1 MANQDELFDFNEE
14 QKQLQKLIDQFKVL
28 DTTIMKVSADA
39 LTAGRNIN
47 AITLPSDL
55 ANFTAQ
61 NAQLTATIQAQ
72 ARELARLQAQY
83 NSLSTQRQRSS
94 TQTAEEAVNQ
104 RILNRNARESA
115 TINSTLAGAYQR
127 LVTQQTQAARAV
139 QNLIA
144 AGRQATQ
151 TQREFDRELRVAQ
164 REFDRLNARVVQAD
178 RAVGRFQRN
187 VGNYSNSIIKSVK
200 EILAAFGLVAGAQ
213 MIAGIAKD
221 IFETTKEI
229 QSMDMAL
236 KQVTGTQEIYAQS
249 QMFLSRIAE
258 AYGSDLGK
266 LTTQFTQFYVS
277 AKDKLSGSQIE
288 DIFESITKAGAT
300 MGLSTEKQERA
311 FLALNQMMSKG
322 TIQAEELKGQ
332 LGEALPGALGIMA
345 KALGVTEIELA
356 KMMKNGELLAS
367 DVLPKFARQLEITY
381 GIENVNRVETLAAA
395 QTRYTNAWRDFV
407 RGLDEDGNKLSNF
420 MKKAIGVG
428 TDLLIG
434 VSRLLESSGM
444 ERNRIIK
451 TLQEQGYNETIAY
464 YKKIESADEAAA
476 AKIDKS
482 KFTKAQILEE
492 DKRQESIKQSRKK
505 DLENDRAY
513 NLAKAKEETEEFNR
527 LKKRQLILK
536 AITPEEA
543 TFEVQMNDKLYRRH
557 VEGKAEMLENSK
569 RLNDINNLL
578 SKRNGQ
584 IKAVNKL
591 LDEGKNI
598 TAEDAKLTKAQL
610 KEIEDALKAKYD
622 AAKKEL
628 ELKALNQEVILNA
641 DLTSYKDQEQAL
653 EKWLDL
659 RMQIIKLDHDE
670 QVRLA
675 KGNKDKIRIAEIDAE
690 MATIKNM
697 QDGYTKQ
704 KNIRKKQNDEYIQE
718 IKDIEDFLKQYHE
731 DQDLRQDA
739 SDEVFL
745 KGWKSREEAYDK
757 QLERLKELKAAT
769 KDYLS
774 SFSDE
779 FASDAGFGET
789 FNVFFKQ
796 IEALDKNGNKV
807 MTTMFKQ
814 LWEGADTSAKKFAVA
829 FNAIGQTVQ
838 ETFNFISSAG
848 ERNFDAEKERLQSQY
863 DVAIKYAG
871 DNKAAQEKL
880 SEDLEKSQKDIDYR
894 KAKAD
899 KKNALFNIAINTAQ
913 AVVSAVAESP
923 LTFGLPWSAFALA
936 LGAAQAAVVSA
947 QDIPRY
953 FKGGTHDG
961 GLMMVNDAPGSNF
974 KETIVFPNGGIAQ
987 PEGRDVLM
995 NAPRGTKIYTPDQW
1009 EKQQQEEQ
1017 VRSMLHPRGILMH
1030 SERNNGFNYEAMDS
1044 IMNKY
1049 LGNVTVEKTVIDKDG
1064 FSNYVEKQGS
1074 RTKINRAF
1082 ASSKGFKFK

>member
-14 QKQLQKLIDQFKVL
+14 QKQLQKLIDQFKIL

-39 LTAGRNIN
+39 LAAGRNIN

-83 NSLSTQRQRSS
+83 TTLTQQRQRSS
-94 TQTAEEAVNQ
+94 QRTAEESVNQ
-104 RILNRNARESA
+104 GILNRNAMEAAR
-115 TINSTLAGAYQR
+115 INSTLAGAYAR
-127 LVTQQTQAARAV
+127 LSAEQNRASRLL
-139 QNLIA
+139 QDLISR
-144 AGRQATQ
+144 GRLATQ
-151 TQREFDRELRVAQ
+151 TQREYDRELRIAQ
-164 REFDRLNARVVQAD
+164 REFDTLNNRVLAAD
-178 RAVGRFQRN
+178 RAVGRFNRN
-187 VGNYSNSIIKSVK
+187 VRNYPAQAVRGLKDLLS
-200 EILAAFGLVAGAQ
+200 AFGIVGGLQMFAQ
-213 MIAGIAKD
+213 ISRD

-236 KQVTGTQEIYAQS
+236 KQVTGTQELFNQS
-249 QMFLSRIAE
+249 QMFLSRVSE
-258 AYGSDLGK
+258 AYGADLGK
-266 LTTQFTQFYVS
+266 LTQQFTQFYVS
-277 AKDKLSGSQIE
+277 AKDKISGNEIE
-288 DIFESITKAGAT
+288 KIFESITKAGAT
-300 MGLSTEKQERA
+300 MGLSTQQQERA

-322 TIQAEELKGQ
+322 TIQAEELRGQ

-345 KALGVTEIELA
+345 KSLGVSEKELA

-367 DVLPKFARQLEITY
+367 EVLPKFAKQLEITY
-381 GIENVNRVETLAAA
+381 GIENVNRIDTLAAA
-395 QTRYTNAWRDFV
+395 QGRYTNAWRDFV

-428 TDLLIG
+428 ADLLVGI
-434 VSRLLESSGM
+434 SRIAESDQQT
-444 ERNRIIK
+444 RNRTLK
-451 TLQEQGYNETIAY
+451 ELQESGFNQTMSYYKSLAELKKEDLLNDKTYTLQKVKQET
-464 YKKIESADEAAA
+464 D
-476 AKIDKS
+476 
-482 KFTKAQILEE
+482 
-492 DKRQESIKQSRKK
+492 
-505 DLENDRAY
+505 
-513 NLAKAKEETEEFNR
+513 EFNR
-527 LKKRQLILK
+527 LKNRQLILK
-536 AITPEEA
+536 ALIRDTP
-543 TFEVQMNDKLYRRH
+543 LGS
-557 VEGKAEMLENSK
+557 VETAENKAERIANEKAMNA
-569 RLNDINNLL
+569 INNLL
-578 SKRNGQ
+578 SKRKGTVV
-584 IKAVNKL
+584 ALNKL
-591 LDEGKNI
+591 LEDGKK
-598 TAEDAKLTKAQL
+598 TTSEDTELTKAQL
-610 KEIEDALKAKYD
+610 KTIEDALKAKYD

-628 ELKALNQEVILNA
+628 ELQVLKQETILNGENE
-641 DLTSYKDQEQAL
+641 SYKNQYQAL
-653 EKWLDL
+653 DKSLDL
-659 RMQIIKLDHDE
+659 KMQIIKLDYNE

-675 KGNKDKIRIAEIDAE
+675 KGNKDKIRAAEIDAE
-690 MATIKNM
+690 MATIKQM
-697 QDGYTKQ
+697 QDGYIKI
-704 KNIRKKQNDEYIQE
+704 KSIRKKQNDEYIAE
-718 IKDIEDFLKQYHE
+718 LKEVEAFLKEYHE
-731 DQDLRQDA
+731 TQDLRQEE
-739 SDEVFL
+739 SDNIFL

-769 KDYLS
+769 KDYLD

-880 SEDLEKSQKDIDYR
+880 AEDLEKSQKDIDYR

-899 KKNALFNIAINTAQ
+899 KKKALFNIAINTAQ

-936 LGAAQAAVVSA
+936 LGAAQAAAVSA

-961 GLMMVNDAPGSNF
+961 GLMMVNDAPGSNY
-974 KETIVFPNGGIAQ
+974 KETIVYPSGSIAK
-987 PEGRDVLM
+987 PEGRNVLM
-995 NAPRGTKIYTPDQW
+995 NAPSGTKIYTPDQW
-1009 EKQQQEEQ
+1009 DKLEQEKQLFN
-1017 VRSMLHPRGILMH
+1017 MLQPRGISMNLQN
-1030 SERNNGFNYEAMDS
+1030 SSPGFNYEAMDG

-1049 LGNVTVEKTVIDKDG
+1049 LGNVTVEKTVIDGHG

-1074 RTKINRAF
+1074 KTKINRSF
-1082 ASSKGFKFK
+1082 ASSKGFRFS